1 MTRVFAS
8 DPRDVLASRRKA
20 DDLASRFPGLRLEA
34 DKVARTVAQGIHG
47 RRKVGSGYAFWQFR
61 PYQMGDAA
69 KDIDWRRSAKSDKFF
84 VRETEWDAAAT
95 IWLWADLS
103 PSMDYRSAQAK
114 DTKLERTIILAL
126 ALAELLI
133 RDGER
138 VALLGVDSRPLGG
151 AAALDRLTELLL
163 DQYQRALRQQ
173 KDSQTPYSGSF
184 PPRDAV
190 PAHARLVLLGDF
202 LAPDGTVENA
212 MEYYAANQARGHLVQ
227 ILDPSEEDFP
237 FKGRVEFLGMEHEG
251 QRLVGKAESLREG
264 YLAALAA
271 LRERLSVTA
280 RRLGWTF
287 SSHRTDHSPHLAL
300 RALYEVMAG
309 ESV

>member
-1 MTRVFAS
+1 MTKIFAS
-8 DPRDVLASRRKA
+8 DRKGVLAGRRKA

-34 DKVARTVAQGIHG
+34 DKVAHTVAQGIHG
-47 RRKVGSGYAFWQFR
+47 RRRVGTGYAFWQFR
-61 PYQMGDAA
+61 PYQDGDAVW
-69 KDIDWRRSAKSDKFF
+69 DIDWRRSAKSDKFF

-95 IWLWADLS
+95 VWLWADLS
-103 PSMDYRSAQAK
+103 PSMDYRSASVK
-114 DTKLERTIILAL
+114 DTKLERTIVLTL
-126 ALAELLI
+126 ALAELLL
-133 RDGER
+133 RAGER
-138 VALLGVDSRPLGG
+138 VALIGVGSRPLGG
-151 AAALDRLTELLL
+151 AGALDRLTELLL
-163 DQYQRALRQQ
+163 DQHDRAMRQQ
-173 KDSQTPYSGSF
+173 TETEAPYAGSI
-184 PPRDAV
+184 PPRDAI
-190 PAHARLVLLGDF
+190 PAHARLVLIGDF

-212 MEYYAANQARGHLVQ
+212 MEYYAANQAHGHLVQ

-271 LRERLSVTA
+271 LREQLSLTA

-287 SSHRTDHSPHLAL
+287 SWHRTDHSPHLAL

-309 ESV
+309 ETV

>member
-8 DPRDVLASRRKA
+8 DRTGVLASRRQA
-20 DDLASRFPGLRLEA
+20 DDLASRFPELRVEA

-47 RRKVGSGYAFWQFR
+47 RRRVGTGYAFWQFR
-61 PYQMGDAA
+61 PYQEGDSARE
-69 KDIDWRRSAKSDKFF
+69 IDWRRSARSDKFF

-95 IWLWADLS
+95 VWLWADLS
-103 PSMDYRSAQAK
+103 PSMDYRSAPVK
-114 DTKLERTIILAL
+114 DTKLERTLVLTL
-126 ALAELLI
+126 ALAELLL
-133 RDGER
+133 RAGER
-138 VALLGVDSRPLGG
+138 VALLGVNARPLGG
-151 AAALDRLTELLL
+151 AGALDRMTELLL
-163 DQYQRALRQQ
+163 DQHDRAVKTQG
-173 KDSQTPYSGSF
+173 QTNVPYAGSV
-184 PPRDAV
+184 PPRDSI
-190 PAHARLVLLGDF
+190 PAHARLVLIGDF

-212 MEYYAANQARGHLVQ
+212 MEYYAARQARGHLVQ

-237 FKGRVEFLGMEHEG
+237 FKGRVEFLGMEREG

-287 SSHRTDHSPHLAL
+287 TWHRTDHSPHLAL

-309 ESV
+309 ERV